1 MRKLARA
8 YAIDPCALHRV
19 CPSRAARTFTPS
31 QEPKN
36 PRSCSGRHSK
46 PPRPVRAASH
56 VVGYARPALHPT
68 HSSSSTH
75 ASHIARAAH
84 VHRSVRVRRVLHR
97 IRSAA
102 QTRLLTPARAPR
114 VCSSKTLQSGRPVLR
129 SSRWRCFYMLGS
141 FRGGQGRKSGVARR
155 EDHPC
160 LWAASSIAPSGSHSP
175 LLFARRPPEP
185 ILFRKFALQ
194 TFRIIQ
200 GSVVRGVVA
209 SRGARRRKII
219 ASIKSYTYICM

>member
-1 MRKLARA
+1 MLNHTRDL
-8 YAIDPCALHRV
+8 P
-19 CPSRAARTFTPS
+19 AARGCPPS
-31 QEPKN
+31 QAPEN
-36 PRSCSGRHSK
+36 GRSSPGRLSHT
-46 PPRPVRAASH
+46 PGPDAAASPID
-56 VVGYARPALHPT
+56 GYARFAQDRKHISRP
-68 HSSSSTH
+68 TH

-129 SSRWRCFYMLGS
+129 SSRCRCFYMLGS

-194 TFRIIQ
+194 TFRII
-200 GSVVRGVVA
+200 
-209 SRGARRRKII
+209 
-219 ASIKSYTYICM
+219 

>member
-1 MRKLARA
+1 MIVVFRGERAAGERIQGDASRWRCERSRRLAQAQALRPCVLNHTRDLPA
-8 YAIDPCALHRV
+8 ARGCPPSQAPENARSSPGRLSRTPGPDPAASPIDCHARCALDPMHIL
-19 CPSRAARTFTPS
+19 
-31 QEPKN
+31 
-36 PRSCSGRHSK
+36 
-46 PPRPVRAASH
+46 RPT
-56 VVGYARPALHPT
+56 L
-68 HSSSSTH
+68 
-75 ASHIARAAH
+75 ASHIARVAP
-84 VHRSVRVRRVLHR
+84 VHRSVRAPRALHR

-102 QTRLLTPARAPR
+102 QTGVLTPARAPR

-129 SSRWRCFYMLGS
+129 SSCWRCFYMLGS

-194 TFRIIQ
+194 TFRII
-200 GSVVRGVVA
+200 
-209 SRGARRRKII
+209 
-219 ASIKSYTYICM
+219 